1 MIEKLIEASIR
12 NRFLVIII
20 AAALTVAGVYAMLNT
35 PVDAIPDLSENQ
47 VIVFTDWM
55 GRSPREIEDQVT
67 YPLSRK
73 LQGLVGVR
81 AVRSSSEF
89 NFSMITIIFED
100 SVDFYFARQR
110 VTEKL
115 AQAGTFLPAGVL
127 PYLAPDATAL
137 GQIFWYTVETSAS
150 DPIDTSRLWA
160 LNKFYIA
167 PQLNAAAGVA
177 DVATVGGSPLEYQI
191 DVRPEALRAY
201 GITLG
206 DLYSAVAKSNMP
218 AGGGVIQKN
227 NAEYI
232 VRGVGWIR
240 GKDDIEMTVIKEVKG
255 TPIYVKTVAT
265 VQLGTQF
272 RRSVYEK
279 DGNEVVGGVVLM
291 RHQQNP
297 LDVTQHVKQ
306 KIQELQPGLPAGV
319 HIVAA
324 YDRTRLIK
332 GAIHTLTEVMWH
344 EMTIASIAIL
354 LILMHVRSVFV
365 ICVTL
370 PLAVL
375 FSFLFMWILR
385 QLGIIDIQANIMS
398 LAGITI
404 SIGILVDQAIVMTE
418 NATHHLKEHFG
429 DRPVSR
435 DIADLVIEPCR
446 TVGRP
451 IFFSVM
457 IMLLSFV
464 PVFMLSG
471 REGKLFHPLAFTKSF
486 AMIGVALISVT
497 LVPALIP
504 IFIKGRLRSEEE
516 NAIVRSFTRIYKPLL
531 TWALPRRNLVM
542 WMFAVLLILGAGM
555 FPLQA
560 LIGQGASENA
570 WRATFLGVFG
580 LVTSLTV
587 ILTTGKREGDG
598 RYLMVA
604 EGLLM
609 MSAGCAWLGLNA
621 AEILVNPALGG
632 WIPLL
637 KLLSWAASGVC
648 LLGLALMAVLADK
661 SGSDV
666 RYLTVAVA
674 LLATSGGLFWL
685 GHFWGV
691 PAIDLTLVRWFWLV
705 MAGLPLLAVFAL
717 TIWSQRAIL
726 RQFVTLGSL
735 VMLGL
740 WASRFSKIGVAFMP
754 ALDEGTTLDMPITV
768 PRASVTQSADDLK
781 ARDALL
787 RGFPEVESVI
797 GKAGRADTPTD
808 PAPLDMVETFVN
820 FRPKEFWPKRV
831 LKFDDALLQT
841 ENVWQKLEK
850 QGFLKTVS
858 DDERKNAR
866 NDAAQKALERFD
878 ETQRTLALLRY
889 GEFERELEGTLTRF
903 AVAET
908 IRRIG
913 LAGQLNWPD
922 ATTAAAQAER
932 MTAEFTPKFG
942 RWLARNPAL
951 EDAADLAQQAAADL
965 SERGFVADVA
975 AALQLKNSSIKE
987 VAQQFAEALGAEHQ
1001 TFAGVLLHDVTE
1013 HRLELWRERV
1023 RTINWELFDQGTE
1036 AFTTY
1041 ALEEVAKAAVVAKL
1055 VPETPKGTQ
1064 FERFS
1069 AEAIQGQLDREIDK
1083 TSFEPFAALRD
1094 ELVKSFRKRVFL
1106 WPRKTGPKGDLVDD
1120 EMGRVLQVPGWSN
1133 IFTQP
1138 IINRIEMLST
1148 GVRTDIGVKVFGPDL
1163 DTIDRVC
1170 KDIEAAIKPLNGA
1183 RDTIA
1188 SPIMGKGY
1196 LQVDINREAAARYG
1210 ISVEDIQNEIEVAL
1224 AGRAVTFTVEKRE
1237 RFPVRIRYARAQRE
1251 DEESIRRLLVS
1262 PGSMGGSA
1270 ASSMGGDDKGSATV
1284 QFGGGVGTV
1293 AASPMG
1299 DQSHSAT
1306 PGHAIAGK
1314 PLIPLGA
1321 LAEVKVVEGPAMIKS
1336 ENGRLL
1342 NYVTLNVRGRDI
1354 VGFVDEAQRVVSQ
1367 KVKLPE
1373 GVHIEWSGEFEHQVR
1388 AARTLRF
1395 VFPAVIILIFVILY
1409 MTYHD
1414 LADAA
1419 LMMLAV
1425 PEALAGG
1432 AFFMY
1437 LFPKIMQGWS
1447 APPMEFSVAVWV
1459 GFIACFGMATETGII
1474 MLVYLREAIAKR
1486 GGLENISSLEEL
1498 RQAVIEGAVQRLRP
1512 KLLTEGVAIIAIF
1525 PMVFA
1530 KGVGGEILA
1539 PMALPV
1545 LGGLLISDEV
1555 VDLFLPV
1562 RFYWVRR
1569 TRWLKLQR
1577 EREQKALEGV
1587 STAKT
1592 LLPVTVG

>member
-1 MIEKLIEASIR
+1 MIERIIELSIR
-12 NRFLVIII
+12 NRFLVLIL
-20 AAALTVAGVYAMLNT
+20 AGVLTVAGVYALFNT

-55 GRSPREIEDQVT
+55 GRSPREVEDQIT
-67 YPLSRK
+67 YPLSLK
-73 LQGLVGVR
+73 LQGLAGVK

-89 NFSMITIIFED
+89 NFSMITIIFQD
-100 SVDFYFARQR
+100 GIDFYFARQR

-115 AQAGTFLPAGVL
+115 SQAGTFLPSGVV

-137 GQIFWYTVETSAS
+137 GQVFWYTVEPGP
-150 DPIDTSRLWA
+150 DNPIDASRLWA

-167 PQLNAAAGVA
+167 PQLNAAVGVS
-177 DVATVGGSPLEYQI
+177 DVATVGGSPLEYQV
-191 DVRPEALRAY
+191 DVRPEDLRAY

-206 DLYSAVAKSNMP
+206 DLYGAVARSNMP

-227 NAEYI
+227 NAEYL

-240 GKDDIEMTVIKEVKG
+240 DVHDIETTVIKEVGG

-291 RHQQNP
+291 RHSENP
-297 LDVTQHVKQ
+297 LSVTERVKE

-319 HIVAA
+319 HIVPA

-344 EMTIASIAIL
+344 EMAIASIAIL
-354 LILMHVRSVFV
+354 LILMHVRSVLV

-370 PLAVL
+370 PLSVL
-375 FSFLFMWILR
+375 FSFLMMWALR

-429 DRPVSR
+429 DRKVKGDTR
-435 DIADLVIEPCR
+435 ELVIGPCR

-486 AMIGVALISVT
+486 AMIGVAIISVT

-504 IFIKGRLRSEEE
+504 MLIKGRLKSEED
-516 NAIVRSFTRIYKPLL
+516 NPIVRSFIHIYKPLL

-542 WMFAVLLILGAGM
+542 WLFSVLLVLAAGM

-560 LIGQGASENA
+560 LVGQGASETA
-570 WRATFLGVFG
+570 WKWSFLAVFG
-580 LVTSLTV
+580 AVTFLTV
-587 ILTTGKREGDG
+587 IFTRGIH
-598 RYLMVA
+598 
-604 EGLLM
+604 
-609 MSAGCAWLGLNA
+609 WQ
-621 AEILVNPALGG
+621 IL
-632 WIPLL
+632 
-637 KLLSWAASGVC
+637 S
-648 LLGLALMAVLADK
+648 LA
-661 SGSDV
+661 
-666 RYLTVAVA
+666 
-674 LLATSGGLFWL
+674 
-685 GHFWGV
+685 
-691 PAIDLTLVRWFWLV
+691 
-705 MAGLPLLAVFAL
+705 
-717 TIWSQRAIL
+717 
-726 RQFVTLGSL
+726 SL
-735 VMLGL
+735 VVIGL
-740 WASRFSKIGVAFMP
+740 WAYQFQKIGVAFMP

-768 PRASVTQSADDLK
+768 PRASVTQAADDLK

-820 FRPKEFWPKRV
+820 FRPKEHWPKRV
-831 LKFDDALLQT
+831 LKYDDAVVQSGDIWQRLEHDGFVRSASDPAEHQNLL
-841 ENVWQKLEK
+841 
-850 QGFLKTVS
+850 
-858 DDERKNAR
+858 
-866 NDAAQKALERFD
+866 NDATQKAIERFD
-878 ETQRTLALLRY
+878 ETLRELALLRFQ
-889 GEFERELEGTLTRF
+889 EFESELQTQITRF
-903 AVAET
+903 AIARMLRQFRKE
-908 IRRIG
+908 G
-913 LAGQLNWPD
+913 DLSWPD
-922 ATTAAAQAER
+922 PADEALHVERLTAK
-932 MTAEFTPKFG
+932 MTPVVG
-942 RWLARNPAL
+942 RWLALNPAL
-951 EDAADLAQQAAADL
+951 EDVTKLTQQVAEDLH
-965 SERGFVADVA
+965 ERGLIPDVVS
-975 AALQLKNSSIKE
+975 ALELKGSIPTNLMRQTFE
-987 VAQQFAEALGAEHQ
+987 SLGAAHQ
-1001 TFAGVLLHDVTE
+1001 TFDTVLLADVTTK
-1013 HRLELWRERV
+1013 RLTLWEDRV
-1023 RTINWELFDQGTE
+1023 RQVNWELFDRGIE
-1036 AFTTY
+1036 AYTAY
-1041 ALEEVAKAAVVAKL
+1041 ALEELARAAVIAGAKGDG
-1055 VPETPKGTQ
+1055 PKGEQLEQ
-1064 FERFS
+1064 FSDASLRAQLGQPADVTVIEQFGELRSS
-1069 AEAIQGQLDREIDK
+1069 AEQ
-1083 TSFEPFAALRD
+1083 PFRN
-1094 ELVKSFRKRVFL
+1094 RVFF

-1170 KDIEAAIKPLNGA
+1170 KDIEAVLRPLPGA

-1188 SPIMGKGY
+1188 APIMGKGY
-1196 LQVDINREAAARYG
+1196 LEIDIDREQAARYG

-1237 RFPVRIRYARAQRE
+1237 RFPVRIRYARAYRE
-1251 DEESIRRLLVS
+1251 DEENIRRLLIS
-1262 PGSMGGSA
+1262 PGSMASSA
-1270 ASSMGGDDKGSATV
+1270 ASSAAGMSGNSQASMS
-1284 QFGGGVGTV
+1284 QPGGGVGTV
-1293 AASPMG
+1293 AGPADSRA
-1299 DQSHSAT
+1299 DHLAT
-1306 PGHAIAGK
+1306 PGHAIRSK

-1321 LAEVKVVEGPAMIKS
+1321 LADVGIVEGPAMIKS

-1367 KVKLPE
+1367 KVRLPE
-1373 GVHIEWSGEFEHQVR
+1373 GVHIEWAGEFEHQVR

-1395 VFPAVIILIFVILY
+1395 VFPAVIVLIFVILY

-1414 LADAA
+1414 LADAS

-1447 APPMEFSVAVWV
+1447 APPMDFSVAVWV

-1474 MLVYLREAIAKR
+1474 MLVYLREAIEKR
-1486 GGLENISSLEEL
+1486 GGLENIQSLEEL
-1498 RQAVIEGAVQRLRP
+1498 RQAVIEGAVHRLRP
-1512 KLLTEGVAIIAIF
+1512 KLLTEGVAILAIF

-1530 KGVGGEILA
+1530 RGVGGEILA

-1569 TRWLKLQR
+1569 TRWLKLQQKQAKRNQAR
-1577 EREQKALEGV
+1577 ESRAANLQAV
-1587 STAKT
+1587 
-1592 LLPVTVG
+1592 P

>member
-1 MIEKLIEASIR
+1 MIEKLIELSIR
-12 NRFLVIII
+12 NRFLVLII
-20 AAALTVAGVYAMLNT
+20 AAALTVASVYAMLNT

-73 LQGLVGVR
+73 LQGLAGVR

-115 AQAGTFLPAGVL
+115 SQAGTFLPTGVL

-137 GQIFWYTVETSAS
+137 GQIFWYTVEASAA

-177 DVATVGGSPLEYQI
+177 DVATVGGTPLEYQI
-191 DVRPEALRAY
+191 DVRPEGLRAY

-206 DLYSAVAKSNMP
+206 DLYAAVAKSNMP

-297 LDVTQHVKQ
+297 LDVTQRVKQ
-306 KIQELQPGLPAGV
+306 KIQELQPGLPTGV

-375 FSFLFMWILR
+375 FSFLSMWVLR
-385 QLGIIDIQANIMS
+385 VSGIIDIQANIMS

-404 SIGILVDQAIVMTE
+404 SIGILVDQAIVMTD
-418 NATHHLKEHFG
+418 NATHHLKAHFA
-429 DRPVSR
+429 DRPVTG
-435 DIADLVIEPCR
+435 DIRELVVEPCR

-457 IMLLSFV
+457 IMLLSFI

-516 NAIVRSFTRIYKPLL
+516 NAIVRSFIHIYKPLL

-542 WMFAVLLILGAGM
+542 WMFAALLILAAGM

-560 LIGQGASENA
+560 LVGQGASEAA
-570 WRATFLGVFG
+570 WKWSFLSVFG
-580 LVTSLTV
+580 LVTFLTV
-587 ILTTGKREGDG
+587 VYTR
-598 RYLMVA
+598 
-604 EGLLM
+604 GLKWQMTSL
-609 MSAGCAWLGLNA
+609 
-621 AEILVNPALGG
+621 
-632 WIPLL
+632 
-637 KLLSWAASGVC
+637 AS
-648 LLGLALMAVLADK
+648 L
-661 SGSDV
+661 
-666 RYLTVAVA
+666 
-674 LLATSGGLFWL
+674 
-685 GHFWGV
+685 
-691 PAIDLTLVRWFWLV
+691 IV
-705 MAGLPLLAVFAL
+705 M
-717 TIWSQRAIL
+717 
-726 RQFVTLGSL
+726 
-735 VMLGL
+735 GL
-740 WASRFSKIGVAFMP
+740 WAFRFSKIGVAFMP

-768 PRASVTQSADDLK
+768 PRASVTEAADDLK

-831 LKFDDALLQT
+831 LKFDDALRQT
-841 ENVWQKLEK
+841 EDVWQALET
-850 QGFLKTVS
+850 QGFINSGPTATERQTLLRDHETAAKLHES
-858 DDERKNAR
+858 DAERQSAQ

-878 ETQRTLALLRY
+878 ETQRALALARY
-889 GEFERELEGTLTRF
+889 GEFERELERSLTHF
-903 AVAET
+903 AVAQT

-913 LAGQLNWPD
+913 LAGQLQWPD
-922 ATTAAAQAER
+922 AQTEAAQTER
-932 MTAEFTPKFG
+932 MTSEFTPKFG

-951 EDAADLAQQAAADL
+951 EDAADLAQHVAADL
-965 SERGFVADVA
+965 SERGFVADVS
-975 AALQLKNSSIKE
+975 AALQLKNSAVQE
-987 VAQQFAEALGAEHQ
+987 AARQFAEALGAERQ
-1001 TFAGVLLHDVTE
+1001 TFAGVLLHDVAE
-1013 HRLELWRERV
+1013 HRLVLWRERV
-1023 RTINWELFDQGTE
+1023 QTINWELSDQGTE

-1041 ALEEVAKAAVVAKL
+1041 ALEEVAKAAAIAKQIPAAPPGAQL
-1055 VPETPKGTQ
+1055 EQ
-1064 FERFS
+1064 FS
-1069 AEAIQGQLDREIDK
+1069 AQAIQAQLGREIDK
-1083 TSFEPFAALRD
+1083 SSFEPFVALRD
-1094 ELVKSFRKRVFL
+1094 DLVKPFRDRVFL

-1170 KDIEAAIKPLNGA
+1170 KDIEKVLKPLPGA

-1196 LQVDINREAAARYG
+1196 LQVDIKREAAARYG
-1210 ISVEDIQNEIEVAL
+1210 ISVEDIQNEIEVAM

-1262 PGSMGGSA
+1262 PGSMGRSSA
-1270 ASSMGGDDKGSATV
+1270 TAMDGESESATV
-1284 QFGGGVGTV
+1284 QFGGGVGTI
-1293 AASPMG
+1293 AAPPTG
-1299 DQSHSAT
+1299 GQSHSAT

-1321 LAEVKVVEGPAMIKS
+1321 LADVKVVEGPAMIKS

-1395 VFPAVIILIFVILY
+1395 VFPAVIVLIFLILY

-1474 MLVYLREAIAKR
+1474 MLVYLREAIEKR
-1486 GGLENISSLEEL
+1486 GGLENIKSLEEL
-1498 RQAVIEGAVQRLRP
+1498 RQAVIEGAVHRMRP

-1577 EREQKALEGV
+1577 EREEKALEKI
-1587 STAKT
+1587 STTEK
-1592 LLPVTVG
+1592 LMPVTVA

>member
-12 NRFLVIII
+12 NRFLVLII
-20 AAALTVAGVYAMLNT
+20 AMALTVAGVYAMLNT

-73 LQGLVGVR
+73 LQGLAGVR

-89 NFSMITIIFED
+89 NFSMITIIFND
-100 SVDFYFARQR
+100 NIDFYFARQR

-137 GQIFWYTVETSAS
+137 GQIFWYTVEAGPDAPS
-150 DPIDTSRLWA
+150 DPSRLWA

-167 PQLNAAAGVA
+167 PQLNAAPGVA

-227 NAEYI
+227 NAEFI

-291 RHQQNP
+291 RHQENP
-297 LDVTQHVKQ
+297 LAVTRHVKQ

-324 YDRTRLIK
+324 YDRTRLIN
-332 GAIHTLTEVMWH
+332 GAIHTLAEVMWH
-344 EMTIASIAIL
+344 EMAIASLAIM
-354 LILMHVRSVFV
+354 LILMHVRSVFM
-365 ICVTL
+365 ICLTL
-370 PLAVL
+370 PLSVL
-375 FSFLFMWILR
+375 FSFLLMSVLR

-429 DRPVSR
+429 DRPVR
-435 DIADLVIEPCR
+435 ADIRDLVIEPCR

-504 IFIKGRLRSEEE
+504 TFIKGKLRSEEE
-516 NAIVRSFTRIYKPLL
+516 NAIVRSFIHIYRPLL

-542 WMFAVLLILGAGM
+542 WMFAVLLILAAGM

-560 LIGQGASENA
+560 LLGLGASQHA
-570 WRATFLGVFG
+570 WRLCFLVVFAF
-580 LVTSLTV
+580 VSAVTV
-587 ILTTGKREGDG
+587 ILTRSLTGP
-598 RYLMVA
+598 
-604 EGLLM
+604 
-609 MSAGCAWLGLNA
+609 SA
-621 AEILVNPALGG
+621 IRQAL
-632 WIPLL
+632 
-637 KLLSWAASGVC
+637 C
-648 LLGLALMAVLADK
+648 LA
-661 SGSDV
+661 
-666 RYLTVAVA
+666 
-674 LLATSGGLFWL
+674 
-685 GHFWGV
+685 
-691 PAIDLTLVRWFWLV
+691 
-705 MAGLPLLAVFAL
+705 
-717 TIWSQRAIL
+717 
-726 RQFVTLGSL
+726 SL
-735 VMLGL
+735 VLVGL
-740 WASRFSKIGVAFMP
+740 WAYHFPKIGVAFMP
-754 ALDEGTTLDMPITV
+754 PLDEGTTLEMPVTV
-768 PRASVTQSADDLK
+768 PRASVTEVADDLK

-808 PAPLDMVETFVN
+808 PAPLDMLETFVN
-820 FRPKEFWPKRV
+820 FRPKEFWPRRV
-831 LKFDDALLQT
+831 LRFDDALRQT
-841 ENVWQKLEK
+841 EVVWQALEGQGYLRPGPSEAERRTMLPESDQAAKLHE
-850 QGFLKTVS
+850 S
-858 DDERKNAR
+858 AAERQSAI
-866 NDAAQKALERFD
+866 NDAAQKAIERFD
-878 ETQRTLALLRY
+878 ETMRSLALARY
-889 GEFERELEGTLTRF
+889 GEFERELESLLTRF
-903 AVAET
+903 AVVDT
-908 IRRIG
+908 IRQIG
-913 LAGQLNWPD
+913 LAEQIKWSPGSTE
-922 ATTAAAQAER
+922 ATEVDR
-932 MTAEFTPKFG
+932 LTAELTPKFG
-942 RWLARNPAL
+942 RWLARSPAL
-951 EDAADLAQQAAADL
+951 EDAAALAQQVAADL
-965 SERGFVADVA
+965 SERGFVANVA
-975 AALQLKNSSIKE
+975 AALQLPDADVIG
-987 VAQQFAEALGAEHQ
+987 VARQFAEGLGAEHQ
-1001 TFAGVLLHDVTE
+1001 TFGGILLDDLTA
-1013 HRLELWRERV
+1013 HRSALWRERV
-1023 RTINWELFDQGTE
+1023 RTINWELWDQGTE
-1036 AFTTY
+1036 AFTIY
-1041 ALEEVAKAAVVAKL
+1041 ALEEVAKAAANSRL
-1055 VPETPKGTQ
+1055 ISGSPQGAQLEQ
-1064 FERFS
+1064 FSRL
-1069 AEAIQGQLDREIDK
+1069 AVQRQLGHQTDAGN
-1083 TSFEPFAALRD
+1083 FEPYTTLRD
-1094 ELVKSFRKRVFL
+1094 ELLKPFRDRVFF
-1106 WPRKTGPKGDLVDD
+1106 WPRRTGPKGDLVDD

-1163 DTIDRVC
+1163 DTVDRVC
-1170 KDIEAAIKPLNGA
+1170 KDIEKVLKPLTGA

-1196 LQVDINREAAARYG
+1196 LQIDINREAAARYG
-1210 ISVEDIQNEIEVAL
+1210 ISVEDVQNEIEVAL
-1224 AGRAVTFTVEKRE
+1224 AGRAVTFTVQQRD

-1262 PGSMGGSA
+1262 PGSMGRPTPVMDGE
-1270 ASSMGGDDKGSATV
+1270 SSSATV
-1284 QFGGGVGTV
+1284 EFGGGVGAI
-1293 AASPMG
+1293 AAPPTG
-1299 DQSHSAT
+1299 GQSHSAT
-1306 PGHAIAGK
+1306 PGHAIPGK

-1321 LAEVKVVEGPAMIKS
+1321 LADVNVVEGPAMIKS

-1342 NYVTLNVRGRDI
+1342 NTVTLNVRGRDI
-1354 VGFVDEAQRVVSQ
+1354 AGFVDEAQRVVSQ

-1373 GVHIEWSGEFEHQVR
+1373 GVHVEWSGEFEHQVR
-1388 AARTLRF
+1388 AARTLQI
-1395 VFPAVIILIFVILY
+1395 VFPIVLVSIFVILY
-1409 MTYHD
+1409 ATYHD
-1414 LADAA
+1414 FLDAL
-1419 LMMLAV
+1419 LMMMAV

-1432 AFFMY
+1432 TFFMY

-1486 GGLENISSLEEL
+1486 GGLENITSLEEL
-1498 RQAVIEGAVQRLRP
+1498 RQAVIEGAVHRLRP

-1530 KGVGGEILA
+1530 QGVGGEILA

-1569 TRWLKLQR
+1569 ARWLKLQR
-1577 EREQKALEGV
+1577 QREA
-1587 STAKT
+1587 T
-1592 LLPVTVG
+1592 